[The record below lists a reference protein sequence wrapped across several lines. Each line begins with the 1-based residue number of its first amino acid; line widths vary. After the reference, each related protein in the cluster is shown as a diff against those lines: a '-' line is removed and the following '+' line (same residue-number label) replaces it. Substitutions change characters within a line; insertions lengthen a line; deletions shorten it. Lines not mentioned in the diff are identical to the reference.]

1 MSAADDPDHLDVDHL
16 EALAEQVD
24 ALLVE
29 AEEDVDLAAPVP
41 ACPGWDVGALLEHVG
56 GTYRWAAAMVRSG
69 TTTRARWRD
78 VVPAPG
84 PDPRTWLRDS
94 ADDVLSALR
103 ASDPQAPAWTF
114 GPEPTAGFWRRR
126 LLHETAVHAADV
138 ALSAGR
144 TPSTPVAVARDGVDE
159 HLLVVPL
166 NPGVAARAAAASPAA
181 PVHLLVEEVDRPP
194 VPDGPVLE
202 GPSPDGRSGGR
213 WLVRWDADGSTVV
226 GTGAGA
232 GGDVTGGAAPADV
245 VVRGRAVDLLLA
257 LWRRGD
263 DVVVEGDADA
273 WRRWSAAHA
282 L

>member
-1 MSAADDPDHLDVDHL
+1 MSAADDPDHLDL
-16 EALAEQVD
+16 LAEQVD
-24 ALLVE
+24 ALLSE
-29 AEEDVDLAAPVP
+29 AEDVDLAAPVA

-56 GTYRWAAAMVRSG
+56 STYRWAAAMVRSG

-84 PDPRTWLRDS
+84 PDPRTWLRES
-94 ADDVLSALR
+94 ADDVLGALR

-144 TPSTPVAVARDGVDE
+144 TPSTPAAVARDGVAE

-166 NPGVAARAAAASPAA
+166 NPGVVARTAEAPPAA
-181 PVHLLVEEVDRPP
+181 PVHLLVEELDRPP
-194 VPDGPVLE
+194 VPDDTV
-202 GPSPDGRSGGR
+202 PDGPAPDGGSGGR

-232 GGDVTGGAAPADV
+232 AEAPVDV